1 MPKPLIGVDI
11 TRFSANS
18 LHGGLPKDHR
28 GRWIDIALDFIMI
41 SFQYQYQECDMPV
54 KATQSA
60 ASERIVSAMN
70 GWAML
75 IVDIALLIGAAAVLW
90 QTAVFAGPIRV
101 VGALLA
107 IAGLIMLGGY
117 FTLQPNQA
125 RVLILFGAYKGTVR
139 SSGFHWANPFYSR
152 TRGNL
157 SQKQSGS
164 GDAERNRAGR
174 RRTGGGLGLQWLAT
188 KLSLRAHNFS
198 SDALKV
204 NDKRGSPVEIAA
216 VVVWRVE
223 NTAQAVFD
231 VEDYTSY
238 VEIQSESA
246 IRSIASRYAYDHG
259 AGQGVGDEQEITLRG
274 GADEVALALKEE
286 LQVRLVK
293 AGVIVEDA
301 RLTHLAYAPEIAPVM
316 LRRQQ
321 AEAIIA
327 ARKIIVQNAVSMVH
341 MALDELDQKN
351 VVKLDDER
359 KAAMVSNLLV
369 VLCGNSDAS
378 PVINTGTLYT

>member
-1 MPKPLIGVDI
+1 
-11 TRFSANS
+11 
-18 LHGGLPKDHR
+18 
-28 GRWIDIALDFIMI
+28 
-41 SFQYQYQECDMPV
+41 MPV
-54 KATQSA
+54 NPAQSA
-60 ASERIVSAMN
+60 ASERIVTTMN
-70 GWAML
+70 GWGML
-75 IVDIALLIGAAAVLW
+75 IVNIALL
-90 QTAVFAGPIRV
+90 AGSA
-101 VGALLA
+101 ALLNLTA
-107 IAGLIMLGGY
+107 QATGLLSIVGVLVGLAGLLMIGGY

-125 RVLILFGAYKGTVR
+125 RVLILFGAYKGSVR

-152 TRGNL
+152 SRGIS
-157 SQKQSGS
+157 SQKGS
-164 GDAERNRAGR
+164 SSNEGDQRSRPGHR
-174 RRTGGGLGLQWLAT
+174 RITGGLGVQWLAT

-231 VEDYTSY
+231 VEDYGSY

-246 IRSIASRYAYDHG
+246 IRTIASRYAYD
-259 AGQGVGDEQEITLRG
+259 QGEEHEITLRG

-286 LQVRLVK
+286 LQERLAK

-341 MALDELDQKN
+341 MALDELDRNN

>member
-1 MPKPLIGVDI
+1 MPIQPAQSAALERAINALSGWPMLILNFAILLAAAGIISRIAAPASVLQWIGIILGLIGV
-11 TRFSANS
+11 
-18 LHGGLPKDHR
+18 L
-28 GRWIDIALDFIMI
+28 
-41 SFQYQYQECDMPV
+41 
-54 KATQSA
+54 
-60 ASERIVSAMN
+60 
-70 GWAML
+70 
-75 IVDIALLIGAAAVLW
+75 
-90 QTAVFAGPIRV
+90 
-101 VGALLA
+101 
-107 IAGLIMLGGY
+107 MLGGY

-125 RVLILFGAYKGTVR
+125 RVLILFGAYRGTVR
-139 SSGFHWANPFYSR
+139 KPGFHWANPFYSR
-152 TRGNL
+152 SRGMTV
-157 SQKQSGS
+157 QKDAGS
-164 GDAERNRAGR
+164 AEGGLRNRLNNR
-174 RRTGGGLGLQWLAT
+174 RHGGGLGIQFLTT

-204 NDKRGSPVEIAA
+204 NDKRGNPVEIAA

-223 NTAQAVFD
+223 DTAQAVFD
-231 VEDYTSY
+231 VEDYSSY

-246 IRSIASRYAYDHG
+246 IRSIASRYAYD
-259 AGQGVGDEQEITLRG
+259 QGEEHEITLRG
-274 GADEVALALKEE
+274 GADEVSLALKEE
-286 LQVRLVK
+286 LQIRLSK

-301 RLTHLAYAPEIAPVM
+301 RLTHLAYAPEIAPAM

-327 ARKIIVQNAVSMVH
+327 ARKIIVQNAVTMVH
-341 MALDELDQKN
+341 MALDELDKKN

>member
-1 MPKPLIGVDI
+1 
-11 TRFSANS
+11 
-18 LHGGLPKDHR
+18 
-28 GRWIDIALDFIMI
+28 
-41 SFQYQYQECDMPV
+41 MPV
-54 KATQSA
+54 RSIQTA
-60 ASERIVSAMN
+60 ASERIVGAMN
-70 GWAML
+70 GWGML
-75 IVDIALLIGAAAVLW
+75 ILNIALLIAAACMIGL
-90 QTAVFAGPIRV
+90 TARDAGLIRIVGTFA
-101 VGALLA
+101 ALF
-107 IAGLIMLGGY
+107 GLIMLGGY

-152 TRGNL
+152 SRGAT
-157 SQKQSGS
+157 SRKDASSGE
-164 GDAERNRAGR
+164 GDARKRPGR
-174 RRTGGGLGLQWLAT
+174 HRTGGLGLQLLAT

-204 NDKRGSPVEIAA
+204 NDKRGNPVEIAA
-216 VVVWRVE
+216 VVVWRVD

-246 IRSIASRYAYDHG
+246 IRSIASRYAYD
-259 AGQGVGDEQEITLRG
+259 QGEEHEVTLRG

-286 LQVRLVK
+286 LQVRLAK

-341 MALDELDQKN
+341 MALAELDQKN

>member
-1 MPKPLIGVDI
+1 MP
-11 TRFSANS
+11 TRPA
-18 LHGGLPKDHR
+18 
-28 GRWIDIALDFIMI
+28 
-41 SFQYQYQECDMPV
+41 Q
-54 KATQSA
+54 A
-60 ASERIVSAMN
+60 AAAERVVSAMN
-70 GWAML
+70 GWMML
-75 IVDIALLIGAAAVLW
+75 IVNFGLFLGATLSYRMAAVGGPMQVL
-90 QTAVFAGPIRV
+90 AG
-101 VGALLA
+101 LLA
-107 IAGLIMLGGY
+107 LAGFIMLAGY

-125 RVLILFGAYKGTVR
+125 RVLMLFGAYKGTVR
-139 SSGFHWANPFYSR
+139 SSGFHWANPLYSR
-152 TRGNL
+152 TRGTA
-157 SQKQSGS
+157 SQKDTAAHE
-164 GDAERNRAGR
+164 GDHINRSLGR
-174 RRTGGGLGLQWLAT
+174 RGAGGLGFQFLTT
-188 KLSLRAHNFS
+188 KLSLRARNFN
-198 SDALKV
+198 SDTLKV
-204 NDKRGSPVEIAA
+204 NDKRGNPVEIAA

-231 VEDYTSY
+231 VDDYTSY

-246 IRSIASRYAYDHG
+246 IRSIASRYAYD
-259 AGQGVGDEQEITLRG
+259 QGEEHEITLRG

-286 LQVRLVK
+286 LQIRLAK
-293 AGVIVEDA
+293 AGVIVEEA
-301 RLTHLAYAPEIAPVM
+301 RLTHLAYAPEIAPAM

-327 ARKIIVQNAVSMVH
+327 ARKIIVQNAVGMVH

>member
-1 MPKPLIGVDI
+1 M
-11 TRFSANS
+11 SA
-18 LHGGLPKDHR
+18 R
-28 GRWIDIALDFIMI
+28 T
-41 SFQYQYQECDMPV
+41 
-54 KATQSA
+54 TQSA

-70 GWAML
+70 GWGML
-75 IVDIALLIGAAAVLW
+75 IVNLALLIAAAWLIWPGAGVG
-90 QTAVFAGPIRV
+90 GPIQV
-101 VGALLA
+101 VGGLVAL
-107 IAGLIMLGGY
+107 AGLIMIGGY

-139 SSGFHWANPFYSR
+139 SSGFHWANPFY
-152 TRGNL
+152 
-157 SQKQSGS
+157 
-164 GDAERNRAGR
+164 ARNRGINPHKESASGEGDQRNRLGR
-174 RRTGGGLGLQWLAT
+174 RRGAGGLGVQWLPT

-204 NDKRGSPVEIAA
+204 NDKRGNPVEIAA

-231 VEDYTSY
+231 VEDYSSY

-246 IRSIASRYAYDHG
+246 IRSIASRYAYD
-259 AGQGVGDEQEITLRG
+259 QGEEHEITLRG

-286 LQVRLVK
+286 LQVRLAK
-293 AGVIVEDA
+293 AGVIVEEA

-327 ARKIIVQNAVSMVH
+327 ARKIIVQNAVGMVH
-341 MALDELDQKN
+341 MALAELDQKN

>member
-1 MPKPLIGVDI
+1 MPAQ
-11 TRFSANS
+11 T
-18 LHGGLPKDHR
+18 
-28 GRWIDIALDFIMI
+28 
-41 SFQYQYQECDMPV
+41 
-54 KATQSA
+54 TQAA
-60 ASERIVSAMN
+60 ASERIASAMN
-70 GWAML
+70 GWGML
-75 IVDIALLIGAAAVLW
+75 ILNIALILGGAYLISLAAAEGGPMRAIGGISAVL
-90 QTAVFAGPIRV
+90 
-101 VGALLA
+101 
-107 IAGLIMLGGY
+107 GLIMIGGY

-152 TRGNL
+152 SRGINL
-157 SQKQSGS
+157 QKDSRS
-164 GDAERNRAGR
+164 SEGDQRNRPGHR
-174 RRTGGGLGLQWLAT
+174 RAGGGLGPQWLST

-198 SDALKV
+198 SDAIKV
-204 NDKRGSPVEIAA
+204 NDKRGNPVEIAA

-246 IRSIASRYAYDHG
+246 IRSIASRYAYD
-259 AGQGVGDEQEITLRG
+259 QGEEHEITLRG

-286 LQVRLVK
+286 LQVRLLK
-293 AGVIVEDA
+293 AGVIVEEA

-341 MALDELDQKN
+341 MALDELDRKN

>member
-1 MPKPLIGVDI
+1 MPTQPAQSIAAEHLI
-11 TRFSANS
+11 SA
-18 LHGGLPKDHR
+18 
-28 GRWIDIALDFIMI
+28 
-41 SFQYQYQECDMPV
+41 V
-54 KATQSA
+54 
-60 ASERIVSAMN
+60 N
-70 GWAML
+70 GWPML
-75 IVDIALLIGAAAVLW
+75 ILNVALLVAAAFIIGSI
-90 QTAVFAGPIRV
+90 AAPGS
-101 VGALLA
+101 ALQWIGCALA
-107 IAGLIMLGGY
+107 LMGLLMLGGY

-139 SSGFHWANPFYSR
+139 KSGFHWANPFYSR
-152 TRGNL
+152 TRGTA
-157 SQKQSGS
+157 SQKGAPANE
-164 GDAERNRAGR
+164 GGLRNRINNSKRAGA
-174 RRTGGGLGLQWLAT
+174 GMGFQWLTT

-204 NDKRGSPVEIAA
+204 NDKRGNPVEIAA

-231 VEDYTSY
+231 VEDYSSY

-246 IRSIASRYAYDHG
+246 IRSIASRYAYD
-259 AGQGVGDEQEITLRG
+259 QGEEHEITLRG
-274 GADEVALALKEE
+274 GADEVSLALKDE
-286 LQVRLVK
+286 LQIRLAK

-327 ARKIIVQNAVSMVH
+327 ARKIIVQNAVVMVH
-341 MALDELDQKN
+341 MALDELDKKN

>member
-1 MPKPLIGVDI
+1 MPAR
-11 TRFSANS
+11 T
-18 LHGGLPKDHR
+18 
-28 GRWIDIALDFIMI
+28 
-41 SFQYQYQECDMPV
+41 
-54 KATQSA
+54 TQPA
-60 ASERIVSAMN
+60 ASERIVSTMN
-70 GWAML
+70 GWGML
-75 IVDIALLIGAAAVLW
+75 VINIALLIAAACMLALAP
-90 QTAVFAGPIRV
+90 QDAGPIRLI
-101 VGALLA
+101 GALGAL
-107 IAGLIMLGGY
+107 IGLIMLGGY

-139 SSGFHWANPFYSR
+139 SSGFHWANPFYARSR
-152 TRGNL
+152 GVT
-157 SQKQSGS
+157 SQKETGS
-164 GDAERNRAGR
+164 GEGDSRNRPSR
-174 RRTGGGLGLQWLAT
+174 RRPGGLGLQWLAT

-204 NDKRGSPVEIAA
+204 NDKRGNPVEIAA

-246 IRSIASRYAYDHG
+246 IRSIASRYAYD
-259 AGQGVGDEQEITLRG
+259 QGEEHEITLRG

-286 LQVRLVK
+286 LQIRLVK
-293 AGVIVEDA
+293 AGVIVEEA

>member
-1 MPKPLIGVDI
+1 MPAQ
-11 TRFSANS
+11 T
-18 LHGGLPKDHR
+18 
-28 GRWIDIALDFIMI
+28 
-41 SFQYQYQECDMPV
+41 
-54 KATQSA
+54 TQAA
-60 ASERIVSAMN
+60 ASERIASAMN
-70 GWAML
+70 GWGML
-75 IVDIALLIGAAAVLW
+75 ILNIALILGGAYLISLAAAEGGPMRAIGGISAVL
-90 QTAVFAGPIRV
+90 
-101 VGALLA
+101 
-107 IAGLIMLGGY
+107 GLIMIGGY

-152 TRGNL
+152 SRGINL
-157 SQKQSGS
+157 QKDSRS
-164 GDAERNRAGR
+164 SEGDQRNRPGHR
-174 RRTGGGLGLQWLAT
+174 RAGGGLGLQWLST

-198 SDALKV
+198 SDAIKV
-204 NDKRGSPVEIAA
+204 NDKRGNPVEIAA

-246 IRSIASRYAYDHG
+246 IRSIASRYAYD
-259 AGQGVGDEQEITLRG
+259 QGEEHEITLRG

-286 LQVRLVK
+286 LQVRLLK
-293 AGVIVEDA
+293 AGVIVEEA

-341 MALDELDQKN
+341 MALDELDRKN

>member
-1 MPKPLIGVDI
+1 MPAR
-11 TRFSANS
+11 T
-18 LHGGLPKDHR
+18 
-28 GRWIDIALDFIMI
+28 
-41 SFQYQYQECDMPV
+41 
-54 KATQSA
+54 TQSA
-60 ASERIVSAMN
+60 ASERIASTMN
-70 GWAML
+70 GWGML
-75 IVDIALLIGAAAVLW
+75 ILDIALLFGGFYLIALSAADGGPMRVIG
-90 QTAVFAGPIRV
+90 VFSMLIGV
-101 VGALLA
+101 
-107 IAGLIMLGGY
+107 IMLGGY

-152 TRGNL
+152 SRGIN
-157 SQKQSGS
+157 SHKDSGS
-164 GDAERNRAGR
+164 SEGDQRNRPGR
-174 RRTGGGLGLQWLAT
+174 RRAGAGLGVPWLST

-198 SDALKV
+198 SDAIKV
-204 NDKRGSPVEIAA
+204 NDKRGNPVEIAA

-246 IRSIASRYAYDHG
+246 LRSIASRYAYD
-259 AGQGVGDEQEITLRG
+259 QGEEHELTLRG

-286 LQVRLVK
+286 LQVRLLK
-293 AGVIVEDA
+293 AGVIVEEA

-378 PVINTGTLYT
+378 PVINTGTPYT

>member
-1 MPKPLIGVDI
+1 M
-11 TRFSANS
+11 
-18 LHGGLPKDHR
+18 
-28 GRWIDIALDFIMI
+28 
-41 SFQYQYQECDMPV
+41 
-54 KATQSA
+54 
-60 ASERIVSAMN
+60 
-70 GWAML
+70 
-75 IVDIALLIGAAAVLW
+75 
-90 QTAVFAGPIRV
+90 
-101 VGALLA
+101 
-107 IAGLIMLGGY
+107 
-117 FTLQPNQA
+117 
-125 RVLILFGAYKGTVR
+125 
-139 SSGFHWANPFYSR
+139 
-152 TRGNL
+152 
-157 SQKQSGS
+157 
-164 GDAERNRAGR
+164 
-174 RRTGGGLGLQWLAT
+174 GLQWLAT

-259 AGQGVGDEQEITLRG
+259 AGQDQGGEQEITSRG
-274 GADEVALALKEE
+274 GTDEVALALKEE

>member
-1 MPKPLIGVDI
+1 MPAK
-11 TRFSANS
+11 T
-18 LHGGLPKDHR
+18 
-28 GRWIDIALDFIMI
+28 
-41 SFQYQYQECDMPV
+41 
-54 KATQSA
+54 TQAA
-60 ASERIVSAMN
+60 ASERIAGAMN
-70 GWAML
+70 GWGML
-75 IVDIALLIGAAAVLW
+75 ILNIALLLGGAYLISLAAAEGGPMRLIGGISAVL
-90 QTAVFAGPIRV
+90 
-101 VGALLA
+101 
-107 IAGLIMLGGY
+107 GLIMVGGY

-152 TRGNL
+152 SRGINT
-157 SQKQSGS
+157 QKDSRS
-164 GDAERNRAGR
+164 SEGDQRNRPGHR
-174 RRTGGGLGLQWLAT
+174 RAGGGLGLQWLST

-198 SDALKV
+198 SDAIKV
-204 NDKRGSPVEIAA
+204 NDKRGNPVEIAA

-246 IRSIASRYAYDHG
+246 IRSIASRYAYD
-259 AGQGVGDEQEITLRG
+259 QGEEHEITLRG

-286 LQVRLVK
+286 LQVRLLK
-293 AGVIVEDA
+293 AGVIVEEA

>member
-1 MPKPLIGVDI
+1 MSIRPPRSAATEHV
-11 TRFSANS
+11 FSA
-18 LHGGLPKDHR
+18 
-28 GRWIDIALDFIMI
+28 
-41 SFQYQYQECDMPV
+41 
-54 KATQSA
+54 
-60 ASERIVSAMN
+60 VS
-70 GWAML
+70 GWPML
-75 IVDIALLIGAAAVLW
+75 IVNLLLFAAAAYVLGFGTAPGSALKLVGVALALLG
-90 QTAVFAGPIRV
+90 
-101 VGALLA
+101 LL
-107 IAGLIMLGGY
+107 MPGGY

-139 SSGFHWANPFYSR
+139 ESGFHWANPFY
-152 TRGNL
+152 TRA
-157 SQKQSGS
+157 K
-164 GDAERNRAGR
+164 
-174 RRTGGGLGLQWLAT
+174 GLGTSLLPT
-188 KLSLRAHNFS
+188 NLSLRARNFN

-204 NDKRGSPVEIAA
+204 NDKRGNPVEIAA

-231 VEDYTSY
+231 VEDYASY

-246 IRSIASRYAYDHG
+246 IRSIASRYAYD
-259 AGQGVGDEQEITLRG
+259 QGEEHEITLRG

-286 LQVRLVK
+286 LQERLAK

-327 ARKIIVQNAVSMVH
+327 ARKIIVQNAVTMVQ
-341 MALDELDQKN
+341 MALDDLDQRN